1 MNGSQALR
9 QTLQQA
15 LDGSISGLSGP
26 VHLLGE
32 ALELSPATSGLLDT
46 HPDQLHLLPAADA
59 SLLGLAVGLAMSGK
73 VVVVELADP
82 SALVAALPQLVEAST
97 LSQPG
102 WPLHVVVRVPCGP
115 DDSPLQ
121 PAVLGQLLPGLA
133 VVSPST
139 PADLA
144 ALLHAALLHDGPVLI
159 LEPRIVLAARDPDAE
174 TVDLPLGRARVLR
187 QGTDATLLAAG
198 ADVAV
203 ALRAADELQAT
214 GIDID
219 VVDLRSLAPLDLDT
233 IGQRVRQ
240 TGRVIVVGDDHA
252 LTIAVQQA
260 FVHLESPPARVSS
273 PVDSAAITAT
283 VRASLH
289 Y

>member
-1 MNGSQALR
+1 
-9 QTLQQA
+9 
-15 LDGSISGLSGP
+15 
-26 VHLLGE
+26 
-32 ALELSPATSGLLDT
+32 
-46 HPDQLHLLPAADA
+46 
-59 SLLGLAVGLAMSGK
+59 
-73 VVVVELADP
+73 
-82 SALVAALPQLVEAST
+82 
-97 LSQPG
+97 
-102 WPLHVVVRVPCGP
+102 
-115 DDSPLQ
+115 
-121 PAVLGQLLPGLA
+121 
-133 VVSPST
+133 
-139 PADLA
+139 
-144 ALLHAALLHDGPVLI
+144 
-159 LEPRIVLAARDPDAE
+159 VLAARDPDAE